1 MALATDYDQTLADCG
16 VVSEAT
22 IEALKLVKASGRK
35 LLLVTGRELP
45 DLTAVFPQVALF
57 DLVVAENGALLF
69 YPATGKVEYLAGPPP
84 PAFVQ
89 RLRADGVTP
98 LSVGRSIVATWEP
111 HETAVLAA
119 IRDLGLDLQ
128 IIFNKGAVMVLPSNV
143 NKATGLMRGAR
154 TLVSVAP
161 PRRRHR

>member
-22 IEALKLVKASGRK
+22 IKALKLVKASGRK

-45 DLTAVFPQVALF
+45 DITAVFPQVALF

-69 YPATGKVEYLAGPPP
+69 CPATGKVEYLAGPPP

-111 HETAVLAA
+111 NETTVLAA

-143 NKATGLMRGAR
+143 NKATGLIGGAR
-154 TLVSVAP
+154 TLGLVAP
-161 PRRRHR
+161 QRRRHR